1 MSKSVNNSESKR
13 KKEGGN
19 NSKRIMTRT
28 QKVNK
33 PSNKSTRNNTKAG
46 TPAAK
51 TPTSHPR
58 RQSQIASIF
67 ENVSISSAVTRISRE
82 QLIKVLEIDGALLSD
97 KPTRY
102 ISDNVTSYDLVI
114 SSWMM
119 VLCES
124 MGHTTNSMNTSMI
137 SLEIIDCIIS
147 HGLVYVI
154 HAADELAKLIVEAN
168 LQPALFYLGV
178 NEMSTEKTVHA
189 FLEWINYFDISNP
202 ADVATILQG
211 LRYPKRFSPL
221 HTEKLEGAVLDDFLH
236 LERVLAMSDRRRFGV
251 YACEAIPWDQRYPYT
266 YMMPNVFKPIPGI
279 NTSTYMEESLIAEMR
294 EEISRILQTFSVQ
307 EGYFSNGSIND
318 GYKSPAAKLSAALC
332 KGDGYLAHPLLEQS
346 LNTDKHLDTTFST
359 KWMTVNKNTATRR
372 AIAVEEA
379 GRQWFMQGIQLG
391 LTQCLYQNTNVTLDD
406 QSRNQILAKKGAES
420 GTLATIDLSAASDH
434 VSWGLVHAIFPSE
447 VFSLMD
453 KYRAKYVVLPSG
465 KKTLLAKFATSGSS
479 LCFPVETMVFWAIT
493 LVATKYAAM
502 WLGKPCDLAALENDI
517 AIYGDDIICPVW
529 AAPTVLDFLELFGFE
544 FNVAKSHY
552 AEWDHYR
559 ESCGKEYFCSSD
571 VTTRYFPRKT
581 MEFSN
586 TALSTQKEYPATVI
600 ALCDL
605 QHRMI
610 ASKFVWTSDFLCRC
624 IRAIVPDMT
633 ESSVG
638 SEYNDIWSLW
648 PHIQKECWNQD
659 SATTQGL
666 AAKYQRDIEY
676 HYTLVVKYSKV
687 NTKLLPY
694 GEALRYNQWLQY
706 GSKLADDPNAD
717 LLRILDAPT
726 SPYAVTSKGR
736 EVLVKHPY

>member
-1 MSKSVNNSESKR
+1 MSKSVNKPDT

-19 NSKRIMTRT
+19 NSKGVTT
-28 QKVNK
+28 QKQNVNK
-33 PSNKSTRNNTKAG
+33 PSNKSKQTNNKSNTPVTKA
-46 TPAAK
+46 PAQ
-51 TPTSHPR
+51 HPK
-58 RQSQIASIF
+58 RQDRIASIF
-67 ENVSISSAVTRISRE
+67 ENVSISSAITRISRE
-82 QLIKVLEIDGALLSD
+82 QLLKVLEIDGALLSD
-97 KPTRY
+97 KPKRY
-102 ISDNVTSYDLVI
+102 IKDNVTSYDLVI

-137 SLEIIDCIIS
+137 SLEIIDCIIV

-178 NEMSTEKTVHA
+178 EETSTEKTVHA
-189 FLEWINYFDISNP
+189 FLEWISYFDISNP

-211 LRYPKRFSPL
+211 LRYPKRFSPQ

-251 YACEAIPWDQRYPYT
+251 YSCEAIPWDQRYPYT
-266 YMMPNVFKPIPGI
+266 YTMPNVFRPIPGI
-279 NTSTYMEESLIAEMR
+279 NTSTYMEESIIAEMK
-294 EEISRILQTFSVQ
+294 EEISRILQNFSVH

-318 GYKSPAAKLSAALC
+318 GFKSPAAKLSAALC

-359 KWMTVNKNTATRR
+359 KWSTVNKNTSTRR

-379 GRQWFMQGIQLG
+379 GRQWSMQGIQLG
-391 LTQCLYQNTNVTLDD
+391 LTQCLYETTNITLDD
-406 QSRNQILAKKGAES
+406 QSRNQILAKKGAVS
-420 GTLATIDLSAASDH
+420 GELATIDLSAASDH

-447 VFSLMD
+447 IFSLMD

-465 KKTLLAKFATSGSS
+465 KKMLLAKFATSGSS

-493 LVATKYAAM
+493 LVATRYAAM
-502 WLGKPCDLAALENDI
+502 WLGKPCDLATLMPYI
-517 AIYGDDIICPVW
+517 AIYGDDIICPTW
-529 AAPTVLDFLELFGFE
+529 AAPTVLEFLELLGFE

-552 AEWDHYR
+552 AEWDQYR
-559 ESCGKEYFCSSD
+559 ESCGMEYFGSSD

-581 MEFSN
+581 MDFSS
-586 TALSTQKEYPATVI
+586 TASRTQKEYPATVI

-610 ASKFVWTSDFLCRC
+610 MSNFSWTSDFLCRC
-624 IRAIVPDMT
+624 IRTIVPDMT
-633 ESSVG
+633 ESSIG

-659 SATTQGL
+659 SATSQGL

-694 GEALRYNQWLQY
+694 GEALRYNQWLHY

-726 SPYAVTSKGR
+726 SPYALTSKGQ

>member
-1 MSKSVNNSESKR
+1 MSKSVNNSESK

-19 NSKRIMTRT
+19 SSKGATT
-28 QKVNK
+28 QKQRVNK
-33 PSNKSTRNNTKAG
+33 PSNKSKRTNNKSNTLVTKA
-46 TPAAK
+46 PAQ
-51 TPTSHPR
+51 HPK
-58 RQSQIASIF
+58 RQDRIASIF
-67 ENVSISSAVTRISRE
+67 EHVSISSAITRISRE
-82 QLIKVLEIDGALLSD
+82 QLVKVLEIDGALLSD
-97 KPTRY
+97 QPKRY
-102 ISDNVTSYDLVI
+102 IRDNVTSYDLVI

-137 SLEIIDCIIS
+137 SLEIIDCIIV

-168 LQPALFYLGV
+168 LQPALFYLSV
-178 NEMSTEKTVHA
+178 EEAATEKTVHA
-189 FLEWINYFDISNP
+189 FLEWISYFDISKP

-211 LRYPKRFSPL
+211 LRYPKRFSPQ

-251 YACEAIPWDQRYPYT
+251 YSCEAIPWDQRYPYT
-266 YMMPNVFKPIPGI
+266 YTMPNVFRPIPGI
-279 NTSTYMEESLIAEMR
+279 NTSTYMEESAIAEMK
-294 EEISRILQTFSVQ
+294 EEISRILQTFSVH

-318 GYKSPAAKLSAALC
+318 GFKSPAAKLSAALC

-346 LNTDKHLDTTFST
+346 LNTNKHLDTTFST
-359 KWMTVNKNTATRR
+359 KWMTVNKNTSTRR
-372 AIAVEEA
+372 SIAVEEA
-379 GRQWFMQGIQLG
+379 GRQWSMQGIQLG
-391 LTQCLYQNTNVTLDD
+391 LTQCLYENTNVTLDD
-406 QSRNQILAKKGAES
+406 QSRNQILAKKGAVS
-420 GTLATIDLSAASDH
+420 GELATIDLSAASDH
-434 VSWGLVHAIFPSE
+434 VSWGLVHATFPSNI
-447 VFSLMD
+447 FSLMD

-465 KKTLLAKFATSGSS
+465 KKILLAKFATSGSS
-479 LCFPVETMVFWAIT
+479 LCFPVETIVFWAIT
-493 LVATKYAAM
+493 LVATRYAAM
-502 WLGKPCDLAALENDI
+502 WLGKPCDLATLMPSI
-517 AIYGDDIICPVW
+517 AIYGDDIICPTW
-529 AAPTVLDFLELFGFE
+529 AAPTVLEFLELFGFE

-559 ESCGKEYFCSSD
+559 ESCGKEYFGSSD

-586 TALSTQKEYPATVI
+586 TASSTQKEYPSTVI

-610 ASKFVWTSDFLCRC
+610 TSNFSWTSDFLCRC
-624 IRAIVPDMT
+624 IRTIVPDMT
-633 ESSVG
+633 ESSIG

-648 PHIQKECWNQD
+648 PHIQKECWTQD
-659 SATTQGL
+659 SATSQGL
-666 AAKYQRDIEY
+666 VAKYQRDIEY

-694 GEALRYNQWLQY
+694 GEALRYNQWLHY

-717 LLRILDAPT
+717 LFRILDAPT
-726 SPYAVTSKGR
+726 SPYALTSKGQ